1 MIYNVRLILA
11 SYMLTFFPESCI
23 DNMGELETVVVGSSM
38 AYLENL
44 KAISD
49 ALLNSETKSLHSVP
63 ESLTKDYPALLTT
76 YHKSFMAWKL
86 PGPMLVTIRIKHALI
101 ALIEA
106 KKAFSPDEPADSPL
120 SLEFETQM
128 NRLCVRFGEIN
139 GPDALIL
146 LKEEIGIAGN

>member
-1 MIYNVRLILA
+1 MIYNVRIILA
-11 SYMLTFFPESCI
+11 SYMLTFFPEDCI
-23 DNMGELETVVVGSSM
+23 QNMGELETIVVGSSA

-49 ALLNSETKSLHSVP
+49 ALLNSETKSLHSVS
-63 ESLTKDYPALLTT
+63 ESLTKDYPTLLTT

-86 PGPMLVTIRIKHALI
+86 PRPMLVSIRIKHALV

-106 KKAFSPDEPADSPL
+106 KKELPSDETVDSEL
-120 SLEFETQM
+120 SLDFETQM

-139 GPDALIL
+139 GPDELIR
-146 LKEEIGIAGN
+146 LKEEMGITGN